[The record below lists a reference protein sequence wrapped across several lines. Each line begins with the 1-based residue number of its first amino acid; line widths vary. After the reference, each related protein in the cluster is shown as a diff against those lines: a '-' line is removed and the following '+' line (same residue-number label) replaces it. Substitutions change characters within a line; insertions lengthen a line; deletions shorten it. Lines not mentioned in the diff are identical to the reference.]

1 MDTIFMNS
9 KNGKACNPHR
19 LLLNLSNK
27 INLKRSNKYIALSN
41 LSMYYTLI
49 NIKKLYQNNKFKTS
63 ASTWNERFELSDG
76 SCSVYKIPKIILSI
90 SLKNMKKWLIILRQE
105 YI

>member
-1 MDTIFMNS
+1 MNA
-9 KNGKACNPHR
+9 KNGKACSPHR

-27 INLKRSNKYIALSN
+27 INLKRSNKYIDLSN

-63 ASTWNERFELSDG
+63 ASTRNERFELSDG
-76 SCSVYKIPKIILSI
+76 SYSVYKIPKIILSI
-90 SLKNMKKWLIILRQE
+90 SLKNLKK
-105 YI
+105 

>member
-1 MDTIFMNS
+1 MNS

-27 INLKRSNKYIALSN
+27 INLKRSNKYIDLSN

-63 ASTWNERFELSDG
+63 ASTRNERFELSDR
-76 SCSVYKIPKIILSI
+76 SYSVYKIPKIILSI
-90 SLKNMKKWLIILRQE
+90 SLKNLKK
-105 YI
+105 